1 LADAKKS
8 PEVQSPLADVKTSS
22 EVQGNSE
29 TLGPL
34 TVADIV
40 ELNKNVGSA
49 GFFNRIGLTGIPLT
63 VAIFA
68 LIFCGLAFLA
78 LRLGDEYDKVSV
90 ACLDLTKLTVGA
102 FIGAL
107 TRNVSEDLSLK
118 AKKLPR

>member
-1 LADAKKS
+1 M
-8 PEVQSPLADVKTSS
+8 
-22 EVQGNSE
+22 
-29 TLGPL
+29 
-34 TVADIV
+34 
-40 ELNKNVGSA
+40 
-49 GFFNRIGLTGIPLT
+49 T

-78 LRLGDEYDKVSV
+78 LRLGHEHEYDNIAA

-118 AKKLPR
+118 AK